1 MASITAQELKT
12 LSKYIYSIAGIYLDE
27 SKGYLVESRLNPLL
41 VAFKLSSFS
50 ELYYQAK
57 TDPSG
62 ELEKHIIDAIS
73 TNETFFFRD
82 TTPFDLLR
90 FKIVPE
96 LIDAKKKR
104 YQTGKIPISI
114 WSAAC
119 STGQEVYS
127 MAISLLEVL
136 PDRDRFEIRIFGSD
150 ISQQAINQAS
160 YGQYNKLEVGRGLP
174 PEYLQKYFQP
184 SGDGWRV
191 TDFLRSMA
199 SFKAMNL
206 MHPFGAIGPF
216 DIIFCRN
223 VAIYFSQPDKKKLF
237 ARIARVMRPGG
248 YLLVGGSET
257 LSGLA
262 PQFTSRHYLRGIYY
276 QLINKQSTAKA
287 LKEKTGPVP
296 ERNSTAAE
304 LPSRA
309 DQARRGKQIPS
320 PPAQPSQPQEHIRG
334 SAKKPVSEPQTP
346 SEKEAFSGSKPRPES
361 GSEKAPIQPRT
372 NTGRSGLLSSLQ
384 TKHAGNREPRNAAD
398 PGSKQSSGSLLSKL
412 QHKRKTRSS

>member
-1 MASITAQELKT
+1 MASITTQELKT

-41 VAFKLSSFS
+41 VAFNLSSFS

-57 TDPSG
+57 TDPSK

-82 TTPFDLLR
+82 NTPFDLLR

-96 LIDAKKKR
+96 LIDAKKNR

-184 SGDGWRV
+184 SGQGWRV

-223 VAIYFSQPDKKKLF
+223 VAIYFSQADKKKLF

-276 QLINKQSTAKA
+276 QLKKRTAKA
-287 LKEKTGPVP
+287 PKEKTGAVP
-296 ERNSTAAE
+296 ARTSNASV

-309 DQARRGKQIPS
+309 DQAGRGEEIPS
-320 PPAQPSQPQEHIRG
+320 PPAQPLSQPQEQLLG
-334 SAKKPVSEPQTP
+334 PSKKPVKPQTP
-346 SEKEAFSGSKPRPES
+346 SGEKAFSGSKPRPES
-361 GSEKAPIQPRT
+361 ESEKAPTQPRT

-384 TKHAGNREPRNAAD
+384 TKHAENKEPRNKAD
-398 PGSKQSSGSLLSKL
+398 SDSKQSSGSLLSKL
-412 QHKRKTRSS
+412 QHKRKTRFS